1 MEKSKETAT
10 GLIRCLNCDKPGVGL
25 KNIICQSCVDELF
38 KNHNTIVF
46 CKKCK
51 RTRGMDKDEIKQAEI
66 AAGIKLA
73 SIPDKKIILVLE
85 SCSVCYKEGDSR
97 SARFAALNPVPEA

>member
-1 MEKSKETAT
+1 MDKSKQIAT
-10 GLIRCLNCDKPGVGL
+10 GLIRCLNCYKQGVGL

-51 RTRGMDKDEIKQAEI
+51 RTRGMDKDEINQAEI
-66 AAGIKLA
+66 AAGIQLD
-73 SIPDKKIILVLE
+73 SIPNKKIILVLD
-85 SCSVCYKEGDSR
+85 SCSACYKYGDSQ